1 MSDEKTLK
9 HTAVHNV
16 IMENRKTIS
25 VSGVTDVDNFDEKTI
40 LIYTQMG
47 ELAVNGKN
55 LHVNSM
61 SIETGEMTIEGD
73 IYSLV
78 YGDRDKHNPVSFL
91 GKLFR

>member
-1 MSDEKTLK
+1 
-9 HTAVHNV
+9 
-16 IMENRKTIS
+16 
-25 VSGVTDVDNFDEKTI
+25 
-40 LIYTQMG
+40 MG
-47 ELAVNGKN
+47 ELSVNGKN

-61 SIETGEMTIEGD
+61 SIETGEMTVEGD

>member
-1 MSDEKTLK
+1 MMNEAKGKFTN
-9 HTAVHNV
+9 HNV
-16 IMENRKTIS
+16 IMENRKSVS

-47 ELAVNGKN
+47 ELIISGKN

-61 SIETGEMTIEGD
+61 SIETGEMTIEGE
-73 IYSLV
+73 IYSLA
-78 YGDRDKHNPVSFL
+78 YGDRDKHGPVSFL

>member
-1 MSDEKTLK
+1 MSEANGKFSN
-9 HTAVHNV
+9 HNI
-16 IMENRKTIS
+16 IMENRKSVS

-47 ELAVNGKN
+47 ELVISGKN

-61 SIETGEMTIEGD
+61 SVETGEMTIDGD

-78 YGDRDKHNPVSFL
+78 YGDRDKRSPVSFL